1 MRRYEDGCGAAHALE
16 LVGERWALL
25 ILREL
30 MLGPRRF
37 TDLVASLPGISPNVL
52 TQRLE
57 ELEAAAILRRIRL
70 PPPAAVRAY
79 ALTDWGAEL
88 EPVIREIGRWAARS
102 PSKRPG
108 PMSVASLVLSF
119 RTMFSAERAGALEA
133 VLGLR
138 IAGQD
143 FTARVAGGRLAVT
156 PGQAEAPE
164 AVLEGGPDAM
174 AAVAYGGQA
183 LDAALAEGSLAV
195 IGDTLPVRSFL
206 ALFPLPEKAPTPDAS
221 AGTHAPDRPP
231 APASRARR
239 TPARAAPAPG
249 SHHPGGRPRRPGTAS
264 R

>member
-37 TDLVASLPGISPNVL
+37 GDLAASLPGISPNVL
-52 TQRLE
+52 TQRLA
-57 ELEAAAILRRIRL
+57 ELEAAAILRRTRL
-70 PPPAAVRAY
+70 PPPASAPAY
-79 ALTDWGAEL
+79 ALTEWGAEL

-143 FTARVAGGRLAVT
+143 FTARIAGGALEIG
-156 PGQAEAPE
+156 PGRAEAPA
-164 AVLEGGPDAM
+164 AVLEGPPDAI
-174 AAVAYGGQA
+174 AAVAYGGQP
-183 LDAALAEGSLAV
+183 LDEALAEGSLR
-195 IGDTLPVRSFL
+195 IEGDTLPVRAFL
-206 ALFPLPEKAPTPDAS
+206 ALFPLPET
-221 AGTHAPDRPP
+221 
-231 APASRARR
+231 
-239 TPARAAPAPG
+239 APG
-249 SHHPGGRPRRPGTAS
+249 PG
-264 R
+264 

>member
-37 TDLVASLPGISPNVL
+37 TDLLAGLPGISPNVL

-57 ELEAAAILRRIRL
+57 ELEAAAILRRTRL
-70 PPPAAVRAY
+70 PPPAAARAY
-79 ALTDWGAEL
+79 ALTEWGAEL

-102 PSKRPG
+102 PTKRPG
-108 PMSVASLVLSF
+108 SMSVASLVLSF
-119 RTMFSAERAGALEA
+119 RTMFSAERAGGLEA

-143 FTARVAGGRLAVT
+143 FTARITGGALQVT
-156 PGQAEAPE
+156 PGRAEAPE
-164 AVLEGGPDAM
+164 AVLEGTPDAI
-174 AAVAYGGQA
+174 AAVTYGGQP
-183 LDAALAEGSLAV
+183 LDAALAEGSLRLE
-195 IGDTLPVRSFL
+195 GDALPVRSFL

-221 AGTHAPDRPP
+221 ADRDERDRPRAPASRGRRSPAPP
-231 APASRARR
+231 APAPPVR
-239 TPARAAPAPG
+239 
-249 SHHPGGRPRRPGTAS
+249 HPDGR
-264 R
+264 